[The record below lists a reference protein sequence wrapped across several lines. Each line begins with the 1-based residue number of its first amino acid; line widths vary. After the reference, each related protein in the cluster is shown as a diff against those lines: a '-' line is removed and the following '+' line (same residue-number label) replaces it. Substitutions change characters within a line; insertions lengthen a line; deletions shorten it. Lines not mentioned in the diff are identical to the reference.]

1 MCGITGISYH
11 NALKDTSDIQKMSD
25 TISHRGPDGE
35 GFIAIN
41 SHSGVVTE
49 LGGEKTPVNLPP
61 ILNFGANANVYLAH
75 RRLSIIDLSAAG
87 HQPMTNANRDI
98 WITFNGEIYNYK
110 SLKNELS
117 DFHYKS
123 SADTEVLL
131 YAYEKWGIDC
141 LRHLNGM
148 WAFVIYDAKKNIF
161 FGARDRFGVKPLYYT
176 HNNKIFA
183 FNSEIKG
190 LLAANDISSKLN
202 YNSSA
207 AFLHTGLLNLGEDT
221 FFDEI
226 FELQPS
232 HYFIYDLSKNKLD
245 IKRYYE
251 LPFIDTYEK
260 FNEKKCRE
268 YIEGTKERVLN
279 AVDLRLNADVTV
291 GSCLSG
297 GIDSSSIVCSI
308 KNLLESKSYN
318 SIGPKQG
325 VVTACYNNSIID
337 ESNWAKHVVDNVSA
351 DWHKT
356 FPQKEEL
363 EQDLSDL
370 IYSQDIPFGST
381 SIYAQYRV
389 LKTAKEAGLK
399 VMLDGQGGD
408 ELFTGYTPYYN
419 MFYTEARNNNDKEL
433 LENEQL
439 HIQNTPLSIKSDI
452 SNINTSKKQKSIN
465 NIALFSKI
473 KKIIPKKIKNSLK
486 KIIKNNDPVTWHS
499 YIKIDDNKS
508 YKKYTFNTLNQML
521 YTFMSYS
528 SLPNLLKYEDRNSM
542 RFSIESRTPFADD
555 INLIEYVFSIPSVYK
570 IHDGWSKYLLRESM
584 SGIIPDVIKTRIDKI
599 GFETPEYDWLKSIK
613 PLLFRNNNP
622 YLKEIINMPLLE
634 KNWNEL
640 FAVQN
645 KRGITSIWIFINFI
659 LWFNA
664 FKVTI

>member
-11 NALKDTSDIQKMSD
+11 DALKDTSDIKRMSD

-41 SHSGVVTE
+41 SQSGVVTE

-61 ILNFGANANVYLAH
+61 LSNFGANANIYLAH
-75 RRLSIIDLSAAG
+75 RRLSIIDLSIAG
-87 HQPMTNANRDI
+87 HQPMTNARRDI
-98 WITFNGEIYNYK
+98 WIIFNGEIYNYK

-117 DFHYKS
+117 EFHYKS
-123 SADTEVLL
+123 KADTEVLL
-131 YAYEKWGIDC
+131 YAYEKWGVDC

-148 WAFVIYDAKKNIF
+148 WAFVIYDAKKNIL
-161 FGARDRFGVKPLYYT
+161 FGSRDRFGVKPLYYT
-176 HNNKIFA
+176 HNSKVFA

-190 LLAANDISSKLN
+190 LLAANDISNKLN
-202 YNSSA
+202 FNSSA
-207 AFLHTGLLNLGEDT
+207 AFLHSGQLNFGEDT

-232 HYFIYDLSKNKLD
+232 HYFVYDFSKNELA

-251 LPFIDTYEK
+251 LPFYDTYEK

-268 YIEGTKERVLN
+268 YIEGTKERVFN

-308 KNLLESKSYN
+308 NNLLKSKSYD

-337 ESNWAKHVVDNVSA
+337 ESNWAKLVVDNVSA

-356 FPQKEEL
+356 FPQREEL

-389 LKTAKEAGLK
+389 LKTAKESGLK

-419 MFYTEARNNNDKEL
+419 MFYTEAKNNNDNEL
-433 LENEQL
+433 LENEQI
-439 HIQNTPLSIKSDI
+439 HIHNTPLTINNNIPLKQDTIKNILLLNKIKSY
-452 SNINTSKKQKSIN
+452 
-465 NIALFSKI
+465 
-473 KKIIPKKIKNSLK
+473 IPKN
-486 KIIKNNDPVTWHS
+486 IKNNIKRILGIANPVTWHS
-499 YIKIDDNKS
+499 YTNINEKKT
-508 YKKYTFNTLNQML
+508 YKNYTYNTLNQML
-521 YTFMSYS
+521 HALMSYS
-528 SLPNLLKYEDRNSM
+528 SLPLLLKYEDRNSM

-584 SGIIPDVIKTRIDKI
+584 SGIIPDVIKKRVDKI
-599 GFETPEYDWLKSIK
+599 GFETPEYEWLKSIK
-613 PLLFRNNNP
+613 PLLFQNNNP

-634 KNWNEL
+634 KNWDEL
-640 FAVQN
+640 FSKQN
-645 KRGITSIWIFINFI
+645 RRGITSIWIFINFI
-659 LWFNA
+659 LWFNT